1 MLLIQVV
8 STHHISFS
16 QAEDQKIHL
25 SKKEILK
32 RTGLIE
38 IKSIPGNFDY
48 KNLESSAFAWLAM
61 RRDQGKLISK
71 AYLTGAKNSRK
82 LGVIYR

>member
-1 MLLIQVV
+1 MVNRHEHSPLYFIEITSIVKGCV
-8 STHHISFS
+8 
-16 QAEDQKIHL
+16 
-25 SKKEILK
+25 EILK

-61 RRDQGKLISK
+61 KRDHGKLIPK